1 MKFIRAIYDKTLYQE
16 ALSEKFSKPFFY
28 WILMS
33 LVSLFIINISLG
45 LDIYKALPSLEQI
58 KQQIPQFEIR
68 DGILDVGQRE
78 EIYIEETPILIVIDD
93 EYTFNPDEFKYTPQ
107 YLVATK
113 ETIYIKGEDSEL
125 TEISYSDYEW
135 LKDTDRDTLINNIMD
150 ILPTETIA
158 VVIGSI
164 LLFIIFINI
173 LLLMFKFI
181 PILLWAVVGLISSK
195 IFKKDLTYGESLKI
209 MLYGNTLPTIVTT
222 LYWLV
227 FKDSINIF
235 TSFVLVSIYT
245 GYFIYQLKTGNIQEE
260 GITDAVTPTQNTNP
274 IPTPTASVET
284 AQPTQTVQQPV
295 SEEETATIASKNVQT
310 NEEINRETKSEII

>member
-28 WILMS
+28 WVLMS

-45 LDIYKALPSLEQI
+45 WDIYKALPSLEQI
-58 KQQIPQFEIR
+58 KQQIPKFEIK

-78 EIYIEETPILIVIDD
+78 EIYFEETPILIIIDD
-93 EYTFNPDEFKYTPQ
+93 EYTFNAEEFKYTPQ

-113 ETIYIKGEDSEL
+113 ETIYIKGEDSQL
-125 TEISYSDYEW
+125 TKIFYNDYEW
-135 LKDTDRDTLINNIMD
+135 LRNTDRDTLINNIMD
-150 ILPTETIA
+150 ILPTEAIA

-164 LLFIIFINI
+164 LLFVLFINI

-181 PILLWAVVGLISSK
+181 PVLLWAAVGLISSK

-222 LYWLV
+222 LFWVV
-227 FKDSINIF
+227 FKDNINMF
-235 TSFVLVSIYT
+235 TFFILVSIYT

-260 GITDAVTPTQNTNP
+260 GITDTVTPTQNTNP
-274 IPTPTASVET
+274 TPTPTAPAET
-284 AQPTQTVQQPV
+284 AQPTQLAQQPV
-295 SEEETATIASKNVQT
+295 SVEETATVASKNVQT
-310 NEEINRETKSEII
+310 NEEINRETKSEIS